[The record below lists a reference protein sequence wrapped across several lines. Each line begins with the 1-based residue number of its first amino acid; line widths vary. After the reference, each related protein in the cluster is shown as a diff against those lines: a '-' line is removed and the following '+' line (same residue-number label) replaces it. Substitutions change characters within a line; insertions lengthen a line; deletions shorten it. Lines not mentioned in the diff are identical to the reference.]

1 MLTVAKVNLK
11 VRQIKL
17 PKAKNIQD
25 FIQQFMERAEES
37 QQKTL
42 SFLIQI
48 SQVYEGTLRMVELE
62 KSLASNELTKSV
74 SSTVEHPIHWKISL
88 VFVDSLLDSVIINEK
103 EYSVLYDEY
112 VEILELIVRF
122 AKMTFDL
129 PATIVISLFL
139 RKLKRVLEVTMPTE
153 KERL

>member
-1 MLTVAKVNLK
+1 LLTVAKVNLK

-17 PKAKNIQD
+17 PKAKNIKD

-153 KERL
+153 KEKL

>member
-25 FIQQFMERAEES
+25 FIQQFMEKAEES